1 MKEAN
6 PLWYIHSFS
15 VNLVHIG
22 AVISQLIMWQ
32 FRKCDVQGA
41 NSVDITIGDHSVHL
55 SARLIA
61 FPQAVVICLF

>member
-1 MKEAN
+1 
-6 PLWYIHSFS
+6 
-15 VNLVHIG
+15 
-22 AVISQLIMWQ
+22 MWQ